1 MEVQIFQLDDEHALD
16 ATKSNGDLAGMEWC
30 GNSEQLPPFGKLEF
44 LKHLSLDGMSGARC
58 IGNFV
63 YRDHEENPF
72 TSLESLHLDSLKSL
86 EQWTPVTEDGF
97 PRLGEV

>member
-1 MEVQIFQLDDEHALD
+1 MDDEHALD

-30 GNSEQLPPFGKLEF
+30 GNSEQLLPFGIETRVPL
-44 LKHLSLDGMSGARC
+44 HLSLDGMSGAKC
-58 IGNFV
+58 NIGNFV